1 MASYG
6 RASYPE
12 TKTAETLLFRSHRFE
27 ALQEY
32 AHCSA
37 ASIIQL
43 ACVVALKAYAS
54 VESINFLGEDQKWL
68 LWNTPLSP
76 KSRIFELLCK
86 PKVASADSVT
96 ISKANLTEYALIV
109 SSFRDGCPLNMAQEA
124 LPSLHAVKA
133 VHPQTVMAFTAG
145 QDPLSHSLLVR
156 CEYSETTHSDW
167 RARKILSTFRNALE
181 SIIAQPNANL
191 CDLDLLDE
199 GDHHQYDVWNQLDS
213 DHEKVSVQ
221 DMIESH
227 VHGSPLNIAVDAW
240 DGTLSYAELDEKSSN
255 IANELV
261 RRGVRAESKVALLFE
276 KSVWNIVATLAVL
289 KTGGAFVPLDPFQP
303 DGRISNLLDK
313 IQPKTVLSSKT
324 YTERLRALSRNILC
338 VEEQST
344 QQLFGLA
351 TASFPSPRPW
361 DLAYIMFTSGSTGEP
376 KGVMVDNAACSSS
389 IAAHGRATGFNR
401 QTRVIQYARHT
412 FDASIAEILTTLSFG
427 GCIVIPSEDER
438 LNDITSVMQ
447 LKRVN
452 WAFFTPSVIRLLE
465 PSELPGL
472 TTLLLGG
479 EAVGQDN
486 IEKWGRGRNLINAFG
501 PTENTVFSTMHLVR
515 SNGNP
520 GVIGRG
526 VGTFC
531 WIVVP
536 DDPTRLSPLGAVGEL
551 VLEGPQLARGYL
563 NFEEGEGPNN
573 AFVRD
578 PPWLAKHNRRGRLY
592 RTGDLCRFDQN
603 GVIHFEGRK
612 DTQLKISGQ
621 RLEASEVE
629 YHLRSAFKTQ
639 SVVVDVVTR
648 PTYGSKKNAKV
659 LVAFICQQGNAE
671 SDSVDG
677 RCVMPR
683 QIPALRKMIPKVEA
697 MISSVLPSWMCPSL
711 YIPLFSLPLTAN
723 GKVDLKRLRREV
735 DDLRPEQFYGFSE
748 LGLEDETEEAANE
761 NTELQNVM
769 RGLWAGVLGISEGML
784 SASSNFLRLGGDS
797 MAVISLVSAARK
809 SGLALEFAQV
819 FKNPT
824 LGDLCQL
831 PLLQSKKSMI
841 TTRPM
846 ELLDGESV
854 ALTEIA
860 EECSIIIEDIE
871 DAFPCTPLQEGLMAM
886 SSTTANSFLVQYVLQ
901 IGADV
906 DVASLKNAWNLVS
919 KAHGI
924 LRTRLVD
931 TSTSGIQQVVVH
943 EALRWNESSN
953 LDEYLDFDLK
963 KASTF
968 GVPLNRFGIIYDTNG
983 LASSMVWTV
992 HHAIVDGHSVGL
1004 TLRAVRDAFRNSFE
1018 ATKASFSSF
1027 IKYSQTSASEL
1038 STQYWKSVFEGGEY
1052 EQFPRKPPCFFS
1064 ANANPEKAF
1073 VRLNMALPTSG
1084 LDVTATTI
1092 LRAAWALV
1100 ISRFSGSSNAVFGVT
1115 SSGRNASFD
1124 GIETVM
1130 GPVIAT
1136 VPLRVKCD
1144 RSRTVIDFLTGLQTA
1159 TIDMIPFEQMGIQ
1172 NISRIDANC
1181 KAACE
1186 FQSMMIIQP
1195 EVDMAMDGAPF
1206 TAFERPQDLDKF
1218 NSHAVMVECSL
1229 QETSVHVNFNY
1240 DTEYLDHS
1248 QASRLVDYFDTAL
1261 GFLVASQTTRLETF
1275 FAQPSAE
1282 DIKQMQAWNQK
1293 PPYIT
1298 EACVHQLFATQ
1309 AQIQPSAQAIFSWD
1323 GHLSFLELDK
1333 KASQLARVLVDLGVG
1348 PESKVVY
1355 CFEKSLYTVVSM
1367 LAILKAGGAMVPLDP
1382 VYPLERKSFI
1392 VQNVA
1397 AKVVVVSSSQADS
1410 FSGSDTPVVI
1420 VNRALFEN
1428 MDKLHVQAFSSAEV
1442 QPHHAATV
1450 LFTSGST
1457 GLPKGVVQEHR
1468 TLCSAANAQSAGMQM
1483 FKGSRILQ
1491 FSAHVFD
1498 VSVIEIVNALVL
1510 GACICI
1516 PSDEDRLNNLAG
1528 FVTESQADWAFFT
1541 PSFARTLDPGDLPS
1555 LKTVC
1560 MGGEAMTVDNIET
1573 WASRVQLI
1581 NAYGPC
1587 EGSVCTV
1594 TQMSNVEFPVGDSI
1608 GHGLNCH
1615 VWIVD
1620 PDTHE
1625 ILLPIGS
1632 IGEILIDGPSV
1643 ARGYLGD
1650 PEKTSKSFIA
1660 DPSWTSNFNFGE
1672 ESRRMYKTG
1681 DLGRFNSDG
1690 SVSYLGRK
1698 DTQIK
1703 LRGQRIELGEIEHRL
1718 IEILPAGSLVAVDV
1732 LSLSRSSS
1740 KHLVAFIQLGGL
1752 FDNFSER
1759 KNAVDDMTSQ
1769 LKTRLL
1775 SVLPI
1780 YMVPSHFQC
1789 LESLP
1794 FGTTGKLDRRRLKEY
1809 AANLDTLHG
1818 LGSAPNEGEFGDFE
1832 FGGSLL
1838 PDEDIALSISNKLA
1852 ELLSRNGPE
1861 RKQSLRGSNFIPFY
1875 AGMDSVQ
1882 VVSLSTFV
1890 RKTYGTS
1897 LPIKKY
1903 MNSTATIRDIA
1914 RWIAEDRQILKQDD
1928 GLELLDE
1935 IEKYDKSLPALR
1947 PLDTAWNENFSPK
1960 AVFLTGATG
1969 FLGNQLL
1976 CQLLERPGVSKVV
1989 TLVRGSTAAHAT
2001 ERLFSLARGS
2011 SWWREA
2017 YTCRIEVWHGDLSL
2031 PHLGLEDTQW
2041 SRLDGS
2047 GTEDDLIDA
2056 VVHNGA
2062 VVNWMADYHA
2072 LVPANTLSTVQLLTA
2087 VARACASRPVRFT
2100 YVSGG
2105 HLSTS
2110 PDNVNEVAEELKS
2123 YPAYSQT
2130 KFVSE
2135 ILVARF
2141 AQRLAQAGHGSLV
2154 SIVKPGLIM
2163 GSSSDGISNTDDFL
2177 WRVTASALD
2186 IGLRVDEDPGSW
2198 IAAAGVDL
2206 VAKIILDSCLLQPAG
2221 CGASVS
2227 KKILSGISLSD
2238 YWDIVAEETGRVTEP
2253 SDAKQWLGALQ
2264 CEVEGKGSGHRMWP
2278 VMHFVEDKGGILGQ
2292 PLGAMTAEDQAEH
2305 QAVVRKALRKS
2316 LQYLVAIGYMNISR
2330 TSSEDGDNASESGV
2344 VVPGSLVFSR
2354 TPTTP
2359 IWNQT
2364 TDPTRLGYGDHSEQ
2378 KLELPV
2384 TGAPRSPSPLCDSI
2398 RGR

>member
-1 MASYG
+1 M
-6 RASYPE
+6 
-12 TKTAETLLFRSHRFE
+12 
-27 ALQEY
+27 
-32 AHCSA
+32 
-37 ASIIQL
+37 
-43 ACVVALKAYAS
+43 
-54 VESINFLGEDQKWL
+54 
-68 LWNTPLSP
+68 
-76 KSRIFELLCK
+76 
-86 PKVASADSVT
+86 
-96 ISKANLTEYALIV
+96 
-109 SSFRDGCPLNMAQEA
+109 
-124 LPSLHAVKA
+124 
-133 VHPQTVMAFTAG
+133 
-145 QDPLSHSLLVR
+145 
-156 CEYSETTHSDW
+156 
-167 RARKILSTFRNALE
+167 
-181 SIIAQPNANL
+181 IA
-191 CDLDLLDE
+191 
-199 GDHHQYDVWNQLDS
+199 
-213 DHEKVSVQ
+213 
-221 DMIESH
+221 SH

-255 IANELV
+255 IANELI

-276 KSVWNIVATLAVL
+276 KSVWNIVATVAVL
-289 KTGGAFVPLDPFQP
+289 KAGGAFVPLDPFQP

-351 TASFPSPRPW
+351 TAPFPSPRPW

-389 IAAHGRATGFNR
+389 IAAHGKATGFNR

-447 LKRVN
+447 LKR
-452 WAFFTPSVIRLLE
+452 
-465 PSELPGL
+465 
-472 TTLLLGG
+472 
-479 EAVGQDN
+479 
-486 IEKWGRGRNLINAFG
+486 
-501 PTENTVFSTMHLVR
+501 
-515 SNGNP
+515 
-520 GVIGRG
+520 
-526 VGTFC
+526 
-531 WIVVP
+531 
-536 DDPTRLSPLGAVGEL
+536 
-551 VLEGPQLARGYL
+551 
-563 NFEEGEGPNN
+563 
-573 AFVRD
+573 
-578 PPWLAKHNRRGRLY
+578 
-592 RTGDLCRFDQN
+592 
-603 GVIHFEGRK
+603 
-612 DTQLKISGQ
+612 

-639 SVVVDVVTR
+639 SVAVDVVTR
-648 PTYGSKKNAKV
+648 PSYGSKKNAKV
-659 LVAFICQQGNAE
+659 LVAFICQRGNAG

-677 RCVMPR
+677 RCVMLR

-697 MISSVLPSWMCPSL
+697 MISSVLPSWMCASL
-711 YIPLFSLPLTAN
+711 YIPLFSLPLTTN

-735 DDLRPEQFYGFSE
+735 EDLHPEHFYGFSE
-748 LGLEDETEEAANE
+748 LGLENDTEEAANE

-769 RGLWAGVLGISEGML
+769 RGLWAGVLGISEGKL

-819 FKNPT
+819 FKNPI

-854 ALTEIA
+854 ALAEIA

-901 IGADV
+901 LGEDV

-919 KAHGI
+919 KAYGI

-983 LASSMVWTV
+983 IASSMVWTV
-992 HHAIVDGHSVGL
+992 HHAIVDGHS
-1004 TLRAVRDAFRNSFE
+1004 
-1018 ATKASFSSF
+1018 
-1027 IKYSQTSASEL
+1027 
-1038 STQYWKSVFEGGEY
+1038 
-1052 EQFPRKPPCFFS
+1052 
-1064 ANANPEKAF
+1064 
-1073 VRLNMALPTSG
+1073 
-1084 LDVTATTI
+1084 
-1092 LRAAWALV
+1092 
-1100 ISRFSGSSNAVFGVT
+1100 
-1115 SSGRNASFD
+1115 
-1124 GIETVM
+1124 
-1130 GPVIAT
+1130 
-1136 VPLRVKCD
+1136 
-1144 RSRTVIDFLTGLQTA
+1144 TA

-1172 NISRIDANC
+1172 NISRIDTNC

-1186 FQSMMIIQP
+1186 FQSIMIIQP

-1218 NSHAVMVECSL
+1218 NSHAIMVECSL

-1240 DTEYLDHS
+1240 DTDYLDHS

-1275 FAQPSAE
+1275 FAQPSTE
-1282 DIKQMQAWNQK
+1282 DIKQIQAWNQNR
-1293 PPYIT
+1293 PYTT
-1298 EACVHQLFATQ
+1298 EACVHQLFETQ
-1309 AQIQPSAQAIFSWD
+1309 AQIQPNVQAIFSWD
-1323 GHLSFLELDK
+1323 GHLSFSELDK

-1382 VYPLERKSFI
+1382 AYPLERKSFI

-1397 AKVVVVSSSQADS
+1397 AKVIVVSSSQADS
-1410 FSGSDTPVVI
+1410 FSGSDTPVVT

-1428 MDKLHVQAFSSAEV
+1428 MDKLHVRAFSSAEV
-1442 QPHHAATV
+1442 EPHHAATV
-1450 LFTSGST
+1450 LFTSGT
-1457 GLPKGVVQEHR
+1457 
-1468 TLCSAANAQSAGMQM
+1468 NAQSAGMQM

-1491 FSAHVFD
+1491 FSAYVFD

-1516 PSDEDRLNNLAG
+1516 PSDEDRLNNLAV

-1581 NAYGPC
+1581 NSYGPC
-1587 EGSVCTV
+1587 EGS
-1594 TQMSNVEFPVGDSI
+1594 
-1608 GHGLNCH
+1608 
-1615 VWIVD
+1615 
-1620 PDTHE
+1620 
-1625 ILLPIGS
+1625 
-1632 IGEILIDGPSV
+1632 
-1643 ARGYLGD
+1643 
-1650 PEKTSKSFIA
+1650 
-1660 DPSWTSNFNFGE
+1660 
-1672 ESRRMYKTG
+1672 
-1681 DLGRFNSDG
+1681 
-1690 SVSYLGRK
+1690 
-1698 DTQIK
+1698 IK

-1718 IEILPAGSLVAVDV
+1718 IDILPAGSLVAVDV
-1732 LSLSRSSS
+1732 LSLSRSFS

-1759 KNAVDDMTSQ
+1759 KNAVDDIASQ
-1769 LKTRLL
+1769 LRTQLL
-1775 SVLPI
+1775 SVLPN
-1780 YMVPSHFQC
+1780 YMVPAHFQC

-1818 LGSAPNEGEFGDFE
+1818 LGTAPNEGEFRDFE

-1852 ELLSRNGPE
+1852 ELSSRNDPE
-1861 RKQSLRGSNFIPFY
+1861 RTQSLRGSNFNPFY

-1882 VVSLSTFV
+1882 VVSLSAFV

-1903 MNSTATIRDIA
+1903 MNSAATIRDIA
-1914 RWIAEDRQILKQDD
+1914 RWIAEDRQVPKQDD

-1935 IEKYDKSLPALR
+1935 IEKYDNSLPALR
-1947 PLDTAWNENFSPK
+1947 PQDTAWNEKFSPK

-1989 TLVRGSTAAHAT
+1989 TLVRGSKAAHAT

-2011 SWWREA
+2011 SWWREV

-2047 GTEDDLIDA
+2047 DTEDDLIDA

-2062 VVNWMADYHA
+2062 VVNWMAGYHA
-2072 LVPANTLSTVQLLTA
+2072 LIPANTISTVQLLTA

-2141 AQRLAQAGHGSLV
+2141 AQRLAQAGHRALI
-2154 SIVKPGLIM
+2154 SIVKPGLIV

-2198 IAAAGVDL
+2198 MAAAGVDL
-2206 VAKIILDSCLLQPAG
+2206 VAKIIMDSCLLQSAD

-2227 KKILSGISLSD
+2227 KKILSGVRLGG

-2253 SDAKQWLGALQ
+2253 SDAKNWLGALQ
-2264 CEVEGKGSGHRMWP
+2264 FEVEGKGSSHRMWP
-2278 VMHFVEDKGGILGQ
+2278 VIHFVEDKGGILGQ
-2292 PLGAMTAEDQAEH
+2292 PLGAMTAEDQDEH
-2305 QAVVRKALRKS
+2305 QAVVRRALRKS
-2316 LQYLVAIGYMNISR
+2316 LQYLVAIGYMNTSR
-2330 TSSEDGDNASESGV
+2330 TSSEDGDNASEPGL
-2344 VVPGSLVFSR
+2344 VVPGPLVFSR

-2364 TDPTRLGYGDHSEQ
+2364 TDPKRLGCAAVSESLVQ
-2378 KLELPV
+2378 Q
-2384 TGAPRSPSPLCDSI
+2384 R
-2398 RGR
+2398 

>member
-1 MASYG
+1 MMAIYG
-6 RASYPE
+6 RPE
-12 TKTAETLLFRSHRFE
+12 TKTAETLLFRSHRLK

-43 ACVVALKAYAS
+43 ACVVVLKTYAS
-54 VESINFLGEDQKWL
+54 VESINFLGEDREWS
-68 LWNTPLSP
+68 LWNTTLSP

-86 PKVASADSVT
+86 PKVAGADSAT
-96 ISKANLTEYALIV
+96 ISKTNPTEYALIV
-109 SSFRDGCPLNMAQEA
+109 SSFVDGCPMNMVQEA

-133 VHPQTVMAFTAG
+133 VHPQTVMAFTAS
-145 QDPLSHSLLVR
+145 QDPISHGLLLR
-156 CEYSETTHSDW
+156 CEYSEKTHSDW
-167 RARKILSTFRNALE
+167 QARKILSTFRNALE
-181 SIIAQPNANL
+181 GIVAQPNANL

-199 GDHHQYDVWNQLDS
+199 GDHHQYDVWNQFDS
-213 DHEKVSVQ
+213 DHENVSVQ
-221 DMIESH
+221 DMVASH
-227 VHGSPLNIAVDAW
+227 VHGSPLDIAVDGW
-240 DGTLSYAELDEKSSN
+240 DGTLSYAELDEKSSK
-255 IANELV
+255 IANDLV
-261 RRGVRAESKVALLFE
+261 MRGVRAESKVALLFE
-276 KSVWNIVATLAVL
+276 KSVWNIVATVAVL
-289 KTGGAFVPLDPFQP
+289 KAGGAFVPLDPFQP
-303 DGRISNLLDK
+303 DGRISHILNK

-324 YTERLRALSRNILC
+324 YTKRLRALSGNILC
-338 VEEQST
+338 VEELAT
-344 QQLFGLA
+344 QQLSGLA
-351 TASFPSPRPW
+351 TTTFPSPRPW

-376 KGVMVDNAACSSS
+376 KGVMVDNAACAAS
-389 IAAHGRATGFNR
+389 IAAHGKATGFNK
-401 QTRVIQYARHT
+401 QTRAIQYARHT

-427 GCIVIPSEDER
+427 GCVVIPSEDER

-486 IEKWGRGRNLINAFG
+486 IEKWERGRNLINAFG
-501 PTENTVFSTMHLVR
+501 PTENTVFSTMHIVR
-515 SNGNP
+515 SDGNP
-520 GVIGRG
+520 GIIGRG
-526 VGTFC
+526 VGTLC
-531 WIVVP
+531 WIVEP
-536 DDPTRLSPLGAVGEL
+536 DDPARLSPLGAVGEL
-551 VLEGPQLARGYL
+551 LLEGPQLARGYM
-563 NFEEGEGPNN
+563 NFEEDEGPNK

-578 PPWLAKHNRRGRLY
+578 PPWLTKHDRRGRLY

-629 YHLRSAFKTQ
+629 YHLRSAFETQ
-639 SVVVDVVTR
+639 NVVVDVVTR
-648 PTYGSKKNAKV
+648 PSYGSKKNATV
-659 LVAFICQQGNAE
+659 LVAFICQRGNAGG
-671 SDSVDG
+671 DSVDG
-677 RCVMPR
+677 RCIMPR
-683 QIPALRKMIPKVEA
+683 QLPGLRKIIPKVEA
-697 MISSVLPSWMCPSL
+697 RISIFLPSWMCPSL
-711 YIPLFSLPLTAN
+711 YIPLFSLPLTTN

-735 DDLRPEQFYGFSE
+735 ADLRPEQFYSFSE
-748 LGLEDETEEAANE
+748 QSLEEEDSEEAANE
-761 NTELQNVM
+761 NTELQNLM
-769 RGLWAGVLGISEGML
+769 RGLWAGVLGISEGIL
-784 SASSNFLRLGGDS
+784 SANSNFLRLGGDS
-797 MAVISLVSAARK
+797 LAVISLVSAARK
-809 SGLALEFAQV
+809 SGLQLEFAQV
-819 FKNPT
+819 FKNPL

-841 TTRPM
+841 TTQPM
-846 ELLDGESV
+846 ELLYGASV
-854 ALTEIA
+854 ALEEIA
-860 EECSIIIEDIE
+860 EECFISTEDIE

-886 SSTTANSFLVQYVLQ
+886 SSTTANTFLVQYVLNL
-901 IGADV
+901 GADV
-906 DVASLKNAWNLVS
+906 DFASLQNAWNEVAKS
-919 KAHGI
+919 HGI

-931 TSTSGIQQVVVH
+931 TSKAGIQQVVIR

-953 LDEYLDFDLK
+953 LDEYLELDLK

-968 GVPLNRFGIIYDTNG
+968 GVPLNRYGIIYDTNG
-983 LASSMVWTV
+983 LASRMVWTV

-1004 TLRAVRDAFRNSFE
+1004 TLRA
-1018 ATKASFSSF
+1018 
-1027 IKYSQTSASEL
+1027 TSASDL
-1038 STQYWKSVFEGGEY
+1038 SSQYWKSVFEGGEY
-1052 EQFPRKPPCFFS
+1052 EQFPSKPPRIVS
-1064 ANANPEKAF
+1064 SNENPEKAF
-1073 VRLNMALPTSG
+1073 VRRSISLPTSG
-1084 LDVTATTI
+1084 LGVTATTI

-1100 ISRFSGSSNAVFGVT
+1100 ISRFNGFSDAVFGVT

-1136 VPLRVKCD
+1136 VPLRINCD
-1144 RSRTVIDFLTGLQTA
+1144 RSRTVIDFLTGLQTT

-1181 KAACE
+1181 KSACD
-1186 FQSMMIIQP
+1186 FQSMMIVQP

-1206 TAFERPQDLDKF
+1206 SAFERPQDLDKF
-1218 NSHAVMVECSL
+1218 NSHAVMIECSL
-1229 QETSVHVNFNY
+1229 QKNSVHVNFNY

-1261 GFLVASQTTRLETF
+1261 RFLVGSQTKRLETF
-1275 FAQPSAE
+1275 FAQSTAE
-1282 DIKQMQAWNQK
+1282 DINQMQAWNQH
-1293 PPYIT
+1293 PPCIT
-1298 EACVHQLFATQ
+1298 EACVHQLFE
-1309 AQIQPSAQAIFSWD
+1309 AQVQVQPNAQAIFSWD
-1323 GHLSFLELDK
+1323 GHLSFSELDR

-1382 VYPLERKSFI
+1382 AYPLERKSFI
-1392 VQNVA
+1392 IQSVA
-1397 AKVVVVSSSQADS
+1397 TEVVVASSSQADS
-1410 FSGSDTPVVI
+1410 FSGLNTRVVT
-1420 VNRALFEN
+1420 VNLALFEN
-1428 MDKLHVQAFSSAEV
+1428 MDKIHVQPFSSAEV
-1442 QPHHAATV
+1442 QPYHAATV

-1468 TLCSAANAQSAGMQM
+1468 TLCSAANAQSEGMQM

-1510 GACICI
+1510 GACLCI

-1528 FVTESQADWAFFT
+1528 FVAESRADWAFFT
-1541 PSFARTLDPGDLPS
+1541 PSFARTLDPNDLPS

-1560 MGGEAMTVDNIET
+1560 MGGEAMAIDNIET

-1594 TQMSNVEFPVGDSI
+1594 ARMSNVEFLVGDSI
-1608 GHGLNCH
+1608 GHGLNSH
-1615 VWIVD
+1615 IWIVD
-1620 PDTHE
+1620 PDDHE
-1625 ILLPIGS
+1625 RLLPIGS
-1632 IGEILIDGPSV
+1632 IGEILIAGPSV

-1650 PEKTSKSFIA
+1650 PEKTSKSFITN
-1660 DPSWTSNFNFGE
+1660 PSWTSNFSLGE

-1698 DTQIK
+1698 DTQVK
-1703 LRGQRIELGEIEHRL
+1703 LRGQRVELGEIEHRL
-1718 IEILPAGSLVAVDV
+1718 IDILPAGSLVAVDV
-1732 LSLSRSSS
+1732 VSLSRSFS
-1740 KHLVAFIQLGGL
+1740 KHLVAFVQLGGR

-1759 KNAVDDMTSQ
+1759 KNAVDDMASQ
-1769 LKTRLL
+1769 LKTQLL
-1775 SVLPI
+1775 SVLPT
-1780 YMVPSHFQC
+1780 YMVPAHFQC

-1809 AANLDTLHG
+1809 AANLDALHG
-1818 LGSAPNEGEFGDFE
+1818 LGTAPNEGEFRDFE
-1832 FGGSLL
+1832 FGGRLL
-1838 PDEDIALSISNKLA
+1838 PNEDIALSISNKLA
-1852 ELLSRNGPE
+1852 ELLSRNDPE
-1861 RKQSLRGSNFIPFY
+1861 RKQSLRGNNFNPFY
-1875 AGMDSVQ
+1875 AGMDSIQ

-1890 RKTYGTS
+1890 RKTYGAS

-1903 MNSTATIRDIA
+1903 MNSAATIRDIA
-1914 RWIAEDRQILKQDD
+1914 QWIAEDRQVPKQDD
-1928 GLELLDE
+1928 GLELLEE
-1935 IEKYDKSLPALR
+1935 ISKYDKSLPALQ
-1947 PLDTAWNENFSPK
+1947 LKDTAWNEKFSPEV
-1960 AVFLTGATG
+1960 VFLTRATG

-2011 SWWREA
+2011 SWWHEV
-2017 YTCRIEVWHGDLSL
+2017 YTRRIEVWHGDLSL
-2031 PHLGLEDTQW
+2031 PRLGLEDMQW

-2047 GTEDDLIDA
+2047 GADDDLISA

-2062 VVNWMADYHA
+2062 VVNWLADYQA
-2072 LVPANTLSTVQLLTA
+2072 LTPANTLSTIQLLTA
-2087 VARACASRPVRFT
+2087 VARACACRPVRFT

-2110 PDNVNEVAEELKS
+2110 PDKVKEIAKELES

-2141 AQRLAQAGHGSLV
+2141 AQRLAQAGYGSLI

-2186 IGLRVDEDPGSW
+2186 IGLRVDEDRNSW

-2206 VAKIILDSCLLQPAG
+2206 VAKIILDSCLLQAADRS
-2221 CGASVS
+2221 ASVS
-2227 KKILSGISLSD
+2227 KKILSGVSLGD
-2238 YWDIVAEETGRVTEP
+2238 YWDIVAEETGCVTEP
-2253 SDAKQWLGALQ
+2253 SDAKKWLGALQ

-2278 VMHFVEDKGGILGQ
+2278 VMHFVEDKGGSLGQ
-2292 PLGAMTAEDQAEH
+2292 PLGEMTAGDQDEH
-2305 QAVVRKALRKS
+2305 QAAVQKALRKS
-2316 LQYLVAIGYMNISR
+2316 LRYLVAIGYMNTSR
-2330 TSSEDGDNASESGV
+2330 TSSEDGDNASEPGL

-2364 TDPTRLGYGDHSEQ
+2364 TDPKLLGYGDNSER
-2378 KLELPV
+2378 KSELSM
-2384 TGAPRSPSPLCDSI
+2384 TGAPRCPSPLCDSI
-2398 RGR
+2398 MGR

>member
-1 MASYG
+1 M
-6 RASYPE
+6 
-12 TKTAETLLFRSHRFE
+12 
-27 ALQEY
+27 
-32 AHCSA
+32 
-37 ASIIQL
+37 
-43 ACVVALKAYAS
+43 
-54 VESINFLGEDQKWL
+54 
-68 LWNTPLSP
+68 
-76 KSRIFELLCK
+76 
-86 PKVASADSVT
+86 
-96 ISKANLTEYALIV
+96 
-109 SSFRDGCPLNMAQEA
+109 
-124 LPSLHAVKA
+124 
-133 VHPQTVMAFTAG
+133 
-145 QDPLSHSLLVR
+145 
-156 CEYSETTHSDW
+156 
-167 RARKILSTFRNALE
+167 
-181 SIIAQPNANL
+181 IA
-191 CDLDLLDE
+191 
-199 GDHHQYDVWNQLDS
+199 
-213 DHEKVSVQ
+213 
-221 DMIESH
+221 SH

-289 KTGGAFVPLDPFQP
+289 KAGGAFVPLDPFQP

-351 TASFPSPRPW
+351 TASFPSTRPW

-389 IAAHGRATGFNR
+389 ITAHGKATGFNR

-447 LKRVN
+447 LKR
-452 WAFFTPSVIRLLE
+452 
-465 PSELPGL
+465 
-472 TTLLLGG
+472 
-479 EAVGQDN
+479 
-486 IEKWGRGRNLINAFG
+486 
-501 PTENTVFSTMHLVR
+501 
-515 SNGNP
+515 
-520 GVIGRG
+520 
-526 VGTFC
+526 
-531 WIVVP
+531 
-536 DDPTRLSPLGAVGEL
+536 
-551 VLEGPQLARGYL
+551 
-563 NFEEGEGPNN
+563 
-573 AFVRD
+573 
-578 PPWLAKHNRRGRLY
+578 
-592 RTGDLCRFDQN
+592 N

-659 LVAFICQQGNAE
+659 LVAFICQQGNAG

-683 QIPALRKMIPKVEA
+683 QIPALQKMIPKVEA

-711 YIPLFSLPLTAN
+711 YIPLFSLPLTTN

-748 LGLEDETEEAANE
+748 LGLEDDTEEAANE

-819 FKNPT
+819 FKNPI

-901 IGADV
+901 LGADV

-983 LASSMVWTV
+983 RASSMVWTV
-992 HHAIVDGHSVGL
+992 HHAVVDGHS
-1004 TLRAVRDAFRNSFE
+1004 
-1018 ATKASFSSF
+1018 
-1027 IKYSQTSASEL
+1027 
-1038 STQYWKSVFEGGEY
+1038 
-1052 EQFPRKPPCFFS
+1052 
-1064 ANANPEKAF
+1064 
-1073 VRLNMALPTSG
+1073 
-1084 LDVTATTI
+1084 
-1092 LRAAWALV
+1092 
-1100 ISRFSGSSNAVFGVT
+1100 
-1115 SSGRNASFD
+1115 
-1124 GIETVM
+1124 
-1130 GPVIAT
+1130 
-1136 VPLRVKCD
+1136 
-1144 RSRTVIDFLTGLQTA
+1144 TA

-1282 DIKQMQAWNQK
+1282 DIKQIQAWNQK
-1293 PPYIT
+1293 RPCAT
-1298 EACVHQLFATQ
+1298 EACVHQLFETQ
-1309 AQIQPSAQAIFSWD
+1309 AQIQPNAQAIFSWD
-1323 GHLSFLELDK
+1323 GHLSFSELDK

-1382 VYPLERKSFI
+1382 AYPLERKSFI

-1410 FSGSDTPVVI
+1410 FSGLDTPVVT

-1450 LFTSGST
+1450 LFTSGT
-1457 GLPKGVVQEHR
+1457 
-1468 TLCSAANAQSAGMQM
+1468 NAQSAGMQM

-1594 TQMSNVEFPVGDSI
+1594 TQMSNVEFLVGDSI

-1625 ILLPIGS
+1625 RLLPIGS

-1718 IEILPAGSLVAVDV
+1718 IDILPAGSLVAVDV

-1769 LKTRLL
+1769 LKTQLL

-1818 LGSAPNEGEFGDFE
+1818 LGSAPNEGGFGDFE

-1838 PDEDIALSISNKLA
+1838 PDEDIAFSISNKLA
-1852 ELLSRNGPE
+1852 ELLSRNDPE
-1861 RKQSLRGSNFIPFY
+1861 RKQSLRGSNFNPFY

-2135 ILVARF
+2135 ILVTRF
-2141 AQRLAQAGHGSLV
+2141 SQRLAQAGHGSLV
-2154 SIVKPGLIM
+2154 FIVKPGLIM

-2177 WRVTASALD
+2177 WRVTASVLD

-2206 VAKIILDSCLLQPAG
+2206 VAKIILDSCLLQPAD

-2227 KKILSGISLSD
+2227 KKILSGVSLGD
-2238 YWDIVAEETGRVTEP
+2238 YWDIVTEETGRVTEP
-2253 SDAKQWLGALQ
+2253 SDARNWLGALQ

-2305 QAVVRKALRKS
+2305 QTVVRKALRKS

-2330 TSSEDGDNASESGV
+2330 PSSEDGDNA
-2344 VVPGSLVFSR
+2344 
-2354 TPTTP
+2354 
-2359 IWNQT
+2359 N
-2364 TDPTRLGYGDHSEQ
+2364 D
-2378 KLELPV
+2378 
-2384 TGAPRSPSPLCDSI
+2384 
-2398 RGR
+2398 

>member
-1 MASYG
+1 MIASHG
-6 RASYPE
+6 
-12 TKTAETLLFRSHRFE
+12 
-27 ALQEY
+27 
-32 AHCSA
+32 
-37 ASIIQL
+37 
-43 ACVVALKAYAS
+43 
-54 VESINFLGEDQKWL
+54 
-68 LWNTPLSP
+68 
-76 KSRIFELLCK
+76 
-86 PKVASADSVT
+86 
-96 ISKANLTEYALIV
+96 
-109 SSFRDGCPLNMAQEA
+109 
-124 LPSLHAVKA
+124 
-133 VHPQTVMAFTAG
+133 
-145 QDPLSHSLLVR
+145 
-156 CEYSETTHSDW
+156 
-167 RARKILSTFRNALE
+167 
-181 SIIAQPNANL
+181 
-191 CDLDLLDE
+191 
-199 GDHHQYDVWNQLDS
+199 
-213 DHEKVSVQ
+213 
-221 DMIESH
+221 
-227 VHGSPLNIAVDAW
+227 HGSPLNIAVDAW

-276 KSVWNIVATLAVL
+276 KSVWNIVATVAVL
-289 KTGGAFVPLDPFQP
+289 KAGGAFVPLDPFQP

-351 TASFPSPRPW
+351 TAPFPSPRPW

-389 IAAHGRATGFNR
+389 IAAHGKATGFNR

-447 LKRVN
+447 LKR
-452 WAFFTPSVIRLLE
+452 
-465 PSELPGL
+465 
-472 TTLLLGG
+472 
-479 EAVGQDN
+479 
-486 IEKWGRGRNLINAFG
+486 
-501 PTENTVFSTMHLVR
+501 
-515 SNGNP
+515 
-520 GVIGRG
+520 
-526 VGTFC
+526 
-531 WIVVP
+531 
-536 DDPTRLSPLGAVGEL
+536 
-551 VLEGPQLARGYL
+551 
-563 NFEEGEGPNN
+563 
-573 AFVRD
+573 
-578 PPWLAKHNRRGRLY
+578 
-592 RTGDLCRFDQN
+592 N

-735 DDLRPEQFYGFSE
+735 DDLRPKQFYGFSE
-748 LGLEDETEEAANE
+748 LGREDEAEEAANE

-819 FKNPT
+819 FKNPI

-831 PLLQSKKSMI
+831 PLLQSKKTMI
-841 TTRPM
+841 TARPM

-886 SSTTANSFLVQYVLQ
+886 SSTTANSFLVQYLLQ
-901 IGADV
+901 LGADV

-931 TSTSGIQQVVVH
+931 TSTFGIQQVVVH

-953 LDEYLDFDLK
+953 LDEYLNFDLK

-983 LASSMVWTV
+983 LASSMVWT
-992 HHAIVDGHSVGL
+992 
-1004 TLRAVRDAFRNSFE
+1004 
-1018 ATKASFSSF
+1018 
-1027 IKYSQTSASEL
+1027 
-1038 STQYWKSVFEGGEY
+1038 
-1052 EQFPRKPPCFFS
+1052 
-1064 ANANPEKAF
+1064 
-1073 VRLNMALPTSG
+1073 
-1084 LDVTATTI
+1084 
-1092 LRAAWALV
+1092 
-1100 ISRFSGSSNAVFGVT
+1100 
-1115 SSGRNASFD
+1115 
-1124 GIETVM
+1124 
-1130 GPVIAT
+1130 
-1136 VPLRVKCD
+1136 
-1144 RSRTVIDFLTGLQTA
+1144 TA

-1282 DIKQMQAWNQK
+1282 DIKQIQAWNQK
-1293 PPYIT
+1293 RPCTT
-1298 EACVHQLFATQ
+1298 EACIHQLFETQ
-1309 AQIQPSAQAIFSWD
+1309 AQIQPNAQAIFSWD
-1323 GHLSFLELDK
+1323 GHLSFSELDK

-1382 VYPLERKSFI
+1382 AYPLERKSFI

-1410 FSGSDTPVVI
+1410 FSGLDTPVVT
-1420 VNRALFEN
+1420 VNQALFEN

-1450 LFTSGST
+1450 LFTSGT
-1457 GLPKGVVQEHR
+1457 
-1468 TLCSAANAQSAGMQM
+1468 NAQSAGMQM

-1594 TQMSNVEFPVGDSI
+1594 TRMSNMKFLVGDSI

-1625 ILLPIGS
+1625 RLLPIGS

-1681 DLGRFNSDG
+1681 DLGGFNSDG

-1718 IEILPAGSLVAVDV
+1718 IDILPAGSLVAVDV

-1759 KNAVDDMTSQ
+1759 KNAVDDMASQ
-1769 LKTRLL
+1769 LKTQLL

-1780 YMVPSHFQC
+1780 YMVPAHFQC

-1818 LGSAPNEGEFGDFE
+1818 LGTAPNEGDFRDFE

-1852 ELLSRNGPE
+1852 ELLSRNDPE
-1861 RKQSLRGSNFIPFY
+1861 RKQFLRGSNFNPFY

-1903 MNSTATIRDIA
+1903 MNSAATIRDLA
-1914 RWIAEDRQILKQDD
+1914 RWIAEDRQVTKQDD

-1947 PLDTAWNENFSPK
+1947 PQDTAWNEKFSPK

-1989 TLVRGSTAAHAT
+1989 TLVR
-2001 ERLFSLARGS
+2001 
-2011 SWWREA
+2011 
-2017 YTCRIEVWHGDLSL
+2017 
-2031 PHLGLEDTQW
+2031 
-2041 SRLDGS
+2041 
-2047 GTEDDLIDA
+2047 
-2056 VVHNGA
+2056 
-2062 VVNWMADYHA
+2062 
-2072 LVPANTLSTVQLLTA
+2072 
-2087 VARACASRPVRFT
+2087 
-2100 YVSGG
+2100 
-2105 HLSTS
+2105 
-2110 PDNVNEVAEELKS
+2110 EELKS

-2141 AQRLAQAGHGSLV
+2141 AQRLARAGHGSLV

-2186 IGLRVDEDPGSW
+2186 IGLRVDEEPGSW

-2206 VAKIILDSCLLQPAG
+2206 VAKIILDSCLLQPAD

-2227 KKILSGISLSD
+2227 KKILSGVSLGD
-2238 YWDIVAEETGRVTEP
+2238 YWKIVTEETGRVTEP
-2253 SDAKQWLGALQ
+2253 SDAKNWLGALQ
-2264 CEVEGKGSGHRMWP
+2264 CEVEGKGPGHRMWP

-2316 LQYLVAIGYMNISR
+2316 LQYLVAIGYMSISR
-2330 TSSEDGDNASESGV
+2330 TSSENGDNA
-2344 VVPGSLVFSR
+2344 
-2354 TPTTP
+2354 
-2359 IWNQT
+2359 N
-2364 TDPTRLGYGDHSEQ
+2364 D
-2378 KLELPV
+2378 
-2384 TGAPRSPSPLCDSI
+2384 
-2398 RGR
+2398 

>member
-1 MASYG
+1 M
-6 RASYPE
+6 
-12 TKTAETLLFRSHRFE
+12 
-27 ALQEY
+27 
-32 AHCSA
+32 
-37 ASIIQL
+37 
-43 ACVVALKAYAS
+43 
-54 VESINFLGEDQKWL
+54 
-68 LWNTPLSP
+68 
-76 KSRIFELLCK
+76 
-86 PKVASADSVT
+86 
-96 ISKANLTEYALIV
+96 
-109 SSFRDGCPLNMAQEA
+109 
-124 LPSLHAVKA
+124 
-133 VHPQTVMAFTAG
+133 
-145 QDPLSHSLLVR
+145 
-156 CEYSETTHSDW
+156 
-167 RARKILSTFRNALE
+167 
-181 SIIAQPNANL
+181 IA
-191 CDLDLLDE
+191 
-199 GDHHQYDVWNQLDS
+199 
-213 DHEKVSVQ
+213 
-221 DMIESH
+221 SH

-276 KSVWNIVATLAVL
+276 KSVWNIVATVAVL
-289 KTGGAFVPLDPFQP
+289 KAGGAFVPLDPFQP

-351 TASFPSPRPW
+351 TAPFPSPRPW

-389 IAAHGRATGFNR
+389 IAAHGKATGFNR

-447 LKRVN
+447 LKR
-452 WAFFTPSVIRLLE
+452 
-465 PSELPGL
+465 
-472 TTLLLGG
+472 
-479 EAVGQDN
+479 
-486 IEKWGRGRNLINAFG
+486 
-501 PTENTVFSTMHLVR
+501 
-515 SNGNP
+515 
-520 GVIGRG
+520 
-526 VGTFC
+526 
-531 WIVVP
+531 
-536 DDPTRLSPLGAVGEL
+536 
-551 VLEGPQLARGYL
+551 
-563 NFEEGEGPNN
+563 
-573 AFVRD
+573 
-578 PPWLAKHNRRGRLY
+578 
-592 RTGDLCRFDQN
+592 N

-659 LVAFICQQGNAE
+659 LVAFICQQGNAG

-711 YIPLFSLPLTAN
+711 YIPLFSLPLTTN

-819 FKNPT
+819 FKNPI

-992 HHAIVDGHSVGL
+992 HHAIVDGHS
-1004 TLRAVRDAFRNSFE
+1004 
-1018 ATKASFSSF
+1018 
-1027 IKYSQTSASEL
+1027 
-1038 STQYWKSVFEGGEY
+1038 
-1052 EQFPRKPPCFFS
+1052 
-1064 ANANPEKAF
+1064 
-1073 VRLNMALPTSG
+1073 
-1084 LDVTATTI
+1084 
-1092 LRAAWALV
+1092 
-1100 ISRFSGSSNAVFGVT
+1100 
-1115 SSGRNASFD
+1115 
-1124 GIETVM
+1124 
-1130 GPVIAT
+1130 
-1136 VPLRVKCD
+1136 
-1144 RSRTVIDFLTGLQTA
+1144 TA

-1186 FQSMMIIQP
+1186 FQSMMVIQP

-1229 QETSVHVNFNY
+1229 RETSVHVNFNY

-1248 QASRLVDYFDTAL
+1248 QASRLVEYFDTAL

-1309 AQIQPSAQAIFSWD
+1309 AQIQPNAQAIFSWD

-1355 CFEKSLYTVVSM
+1355 CFEKSLYTVVSV
-1367 LAILKAGGAMVPLDP
+1367 LAILKAGCAMVPLDP
-1382 VYPLERKSFI
+1382 AYPLERKSFI

-1410 FSGSDTPVVI
+1410 FSGSDTPVVT

-1594 TQMSNVEFPVGDSI
+1594 TRMSNVEFVVGDSI

-1625 ILLPIGS
+1625 RLLPIGS

-1660 DPSWTSNFNFGE
+1660 GPSWTSNFNFGE

-1718 IEILPAGSLVAVDV
+1718 IDILPAGSLVAVDV

-1759 KNAVDDMTSQ
+1759 KNAVDDMASQ
-1769 LKTRLL
+1769 LKTQLL

-1780 YMVPSHFQC
+1780 YMVPAHFQC
-1789 LESLP
+1789 VESLP
-1794 FGTTGKLDRRRLKEY
+1794 FGTTRKLDRRKLKEY

-1818 LGSAPNEGEFGDFE
+1818 LRTAPNEGEFRDFD

-1852 ELLSRNGPE
+1852 ELLSRNDPE
-1861 RKQSLRGSNFIPFY
+1861 RKQSLRGSNFNPFY

-1903 MNSTATIRDIA
+1903 MNSAATIRDIA
-1914 RWIAEDRQILKQDD
+1914 RWIAEDRQVPKQDD

-1947 PLDTAWNENFSPK
+1947 PQDTAWNEKFSPK

-1976 CQLLERPGVSKVV
+1976 CQLLERPGVSKIV

-2141 AQRLAQAGHGSLV
+2141 SQRLAQAGHGSLV

-2186 IGLRVDEDPGSW
+2186 IGLRVNEDPGSW

-2206 VAKIILDSCLLQPAG
+2206 VAEIILNSCLLQPAD

-2227 KKILSGISLSD
+2227 KKILSGLSLGD
-2238 YWDIVAEETGRVTEP
+2238 YWDIVTEETRRVTEP
-2253 SDAKQWLGALQ
+2253 SDAKNWLGALQ

-2330 TSSEDGDNASESGV
+2330 TSSEDGDNASEPGL

-2364 TDPTRLGYGDHSEQ
+2364 TDPKRLGYGYHSEQ

-2384 TGAPRSPSPLCDSI
+2384 TARDLSGHVCQHPSHDFGEEILMNQV
-2398 RGR
+2398 

>member
-1 MASYG
+1 M
-6 RASYPE
+6 
-12 TKTAETLLFRSHRFE
+12 
-27 ALQEY
+27 
-32 AHCSA
+32 
-37 ASIIQL
+37 
-43 ACVVALKAYAS
+43 
-54 VESINFLGEDQKWL
+54 
-68 LWNTPLSP
+68 
-76 KSRIFELLCK
+76 
-86 PKVASADSVT
+86 
-96 ISKANLTEYALIV
+96 
-109 SSFRDGCPLNMAQEA
+109 
-124 LPSLHAVKA
+124 
-133 VHPQTVMAFTAG
+133 
-145 QDPLSHSLLVR
+145 
-156 CEYSETTHSDW
+156 
-167 RARKILSTFRNALE
+167 
-181 SIIAQPNANL
+181 IA
-191 CDLDLLDE
+191 
-199 GDHHQYDVWNQLDS
+199 
-213 DHEKVSVQ
+213 
-221 DMIESH
+221 SH

-255 IANELV
+255 IANELI

-276 KSVWNIVATLAVL
+276 KSVWNIVATVAVL
-289 KTGGAFVPLDPFQP
+289 KAGGAFVPLDPFQP

-351 TASFPSPRPW
+351 TAPFPSPRPW

-389 IAAHGRATGFNR
+389 IAAHGKATGFNR

-447 LKRVN
+447 LKR
-452 WAFFTPSVIRLLE
+452 
-465 PSELPGL
+465 
-472 TTLLLGG
+472 
-479 EAVGQDN
+479 
-486 IEKWGRGRNLINAFG
+486 
-501 PTENTVFSTMHLVR
+501 
-515 SNGNP
+515 
-520 GVIGRG
+520 
-526 VGTFC
+526 
-531 WIVVP
+531 
-536 DDPTRLSPLGAVGEL
+536 
-551 VLEGPQLARGYL
+551 
-563 NFEEGEGPNN
+563 
-573 AFVRD
+573 
-578 PPWLAKHNRRGRLY
+578 
-592 RTGDLCRFDQN
+592 N

-639 SVVVDVVTR
+639 SVAVDVVTR
-648 PTYGSKKNAKV
+648 PSYGSKKNAKV
-659 LVAFICQQGNAE
+659 LVAFICQRGNAG

-677 RCVMPR
+677 RCVMLR

-711 YIPLFSLPLTAN
+711 YIPLFSLPLTTN

-735 DDLRPEQFYGFSE
+735 EDLRPEQFYGFSE
-748 LGLEDETEEAANE
+748 LGLENDTEEAANE

-819 FKNPT
+819 FKNPI

-854 ALTEIA
+854 ALAEIA

-901 IGADV
+901 LGADV

-992 HHAIVDGHSVGL
+992 HHAIVDGHS
-1004 TLRAVRDAFRNSFE
+1004 
-1018 ATKASFSSF
+1018 
-1027 IKYSQTSASEL
+1027 
-1038 STQYWKSVFEGGEY
+1038 
-1052 EQFPRKPPCFFS
+1052 
-1064 ANANPEKAF
+1064 
-1073 VRLNMALPTSG
+1073 
-1084 LDVTATTI
+1084 
-1092 LRAAWALV
+1092 
-1100 ISRFSGSSNAVFGVT
+1100 
-1115 SSGRNASFD
+1115 
-1124 GIETVM
+1124 
-1130 GPVIAT
+1130 
-1136 VPLRVKCD
+1136 
-1144 RSRTVIDFLTGLQTA
+1144 TA

-1186 FQSMMIIQP
+1186 FQSIMIIQP

-1218 NSHAVMVECSL
+1218 NSHAIMVECSL

-1240 DTEYLDHS
+1240 DTDYLDHS

-1282 DIKQMQAWNQK
+1282 DIKQIQAWNQK
-1293 PPYIT
+1293 RPYTT
-1298 EACVHQLFATQ
+1298 EACVHQLFETQ
-1309 AQIQPSAQAIFSWD
+1309 AQIQPNVQAIFSWD
-1323 GHLSFLELDK
+1323 GHLSFSELDK

-1382 VYPLERKSFI
+1382 AYPLERKSFI

-1397 AKVVVVSSSQADS
+1397 AKVIVVSSSQADS
-1410 FSGSDTPVVI
+1410 FSGSDTPVVT

-1428 MDKLHVQAFSSAEV
+1428 MDKLHVRAFSSAEV

-1491 FSAHVFD
+1491 FSAYVFD

-1516 PSDEDRLNNLAG
+1516 PSDEDRLNNLAV

-1594 TQMSNVEFPVGDSI
+1594 TRMSNVEVLVGDSI

-1625 ILLPIGS
+1625 RLLPIGS

-1650 PEKTSKSFIA
+1650 PEKTSMSFIA

-1718 IEILPAGSLVAVDV
+1718 IDILPAGSLVAVDV
-1732 LSLSRSSS
+1732 LSLSRSFS

-1759 KNAVDDMTSQ
+1759 KNAVDDMVSQ
-1769 LKTRLL
+1769 LRTQLL

-1780 YMVPSHFQC
+1780 YMVPAHFQC

-1818 LGSAPNEGEFGDFE
+1818 LGTAPNEGEFRDFE

-1852 ELLSRNGPE
+1852 ELLSRNDPE
-1861 RKQSLRGSNFIPFY
+1861 RKQSLRGSNFNPFY

-1882 VVSLSTFV
+1882 VVSLSAFV

-1903 MNSTATIRDIA
+1903 MNSAATIRDIA
-1914 RWIAEDRQILKQDD
+1914 RWIAEDRQVPKQDD

-1935 IEKYDKSLPALR
+1935 IEKYDNSLPALR
-1947 PLDTAWNENFSPK
+1947 PQDTAWNEKFSPK

-2011 SWWREA
+2011 SWWREV

-2047 GTEDDLIDA
+2047 DTEDDLIDA

-2072 LVPANTLSTVQLLTA
+2072 LIPANTISTVQLLTA

-2110 PDNVNEVAEELKS
+2110 PDNVNEVAEELKW

-2141 AQRLAQAGHGSLV
+2141 AQRLAQAGHRALV
-2154 SIVKPGLIM
+2154 SIVKPGLIV

-2206 VAKIILDSCLLQPAG
+2206 VAKIILDSCLLQSAD

-2227 KKILSGISLSD
+2227 KKILSGVRLGD

-2253 SDAKQWLGALQ
+2253 SDAKNWLGALQ
-2264 CEVEGKGSGHRMWP
+2264 CEVEGKGSSHRMWP

-2292 PLGAMTAEDQAEH
+2292 PLGAMTAEDQDEH
-2305 QAVVRKALRKS
+2305 QAVVRRALRKS
-2316 LQYLVAIGYMNISR
+2316 LQYLVAIGYMNTSR
-2330 TSSEDGDNASESGV
+2330 TSSEDGDNASEPGL
-2344 VVPGSLVFSR
+2344 VVPGPLVFSR

-2364 TDPTRLGYGDHSEQ
+2364 TDPKRLGCAAVSESLVQ
-2378 KLELPV
+2378 Q
-2384 TGAPRSPSPLCDSI
+2384 R
-2398 RGR
+2398 

>member
-1 MASYG
+1 M
-6 RASYPE
+6 
-12 TKTAETLLFRSHRFE
+12 
-27 ALQEY
+27 
-32 AHCSA
+32 
-37 ASIIQL
+37 
-43 ACVVALKAYAS
+43 
-54 VESINFLGEDQKWL
+54 
-68 LWNTPLSP
+68 
-76 KSRIFELLCK
+76 
-86 PKVASADSVT
+86 
-96 ISKANLTEYALIV
+96 
-109 SSFRDGCPLNMAQEA
+109 
-124 LPSLHAVKA
+124 
-133 VHPQTVMAFTAG
+133 
-145 QDPLSHSLLVR
+145 
-156 CEYSETTHSDW
+156 
-167 RARKILSTFRNALE
+167 
-181 SIIAQPNANL
+181 IA
-191 CDLDLLDE
+191 
-199 GDHHQYDVWNQLDS
+199 
-213 DHEKVSVQ
+213 
-221 DMIESH
+221 SH

-289 KTGGAFVPLDPFQP
+289 KAGGAFVPLDPFQP

-389 IAAHGRATGFNR
+389 IAAHGKATGFNR
-401 QTRVIQYARHT
+401 KTRVIQYARHT

-447 LKRVN
+447 LKR
-452 WAFFTPSVIRLLE
+452 
-465 PSELPGL
+465 
-472 TTLLLGG
+472 
-479 EAVGQDN
+479 
-486 IEKWGRGRNLINAFG
+486 
-501 PTENTVFSTMHLVR
+501 
-515 SNGNP
+515 
-520 GVIGRG
+520 
-526 VGTFC
+526 
-531 WIVVP
+531 
-536 DDPTRLSPLGAVGEL
+536 
-551 VLEGPQLARGYL
+551 
-563 NFEEGEGPNN
+563 
-573 AFVRD
+573 
-578 PPWLAKHNRRGRLY
+578 
-592 RTGDLCRFDQN
+592 N

-648 PTYGSKKNAKV
+648 PTYGSKKKAKV
-659 LVAFICQQGNAE
+659 LVAFICQQGNAG

-683 QIPALRKMIPKVEA
+683 QIPALQKMIPKVEA

-711 YIPLFSLPLTAN
+711 YIPLFSLPLTTN

-748 LGLEDETEEAANE
+748 LGLEDDTEEAANE

-819 FKNPT
+819 FKNPI

-886 SSTTANSFLVQYVLQ
+886 SSTTANSFLVQ
-901 IGADV
+901 
-906 DVASLKNAWNLVS
+906 
-919 KAHGI
+919 
-924 LRTRLVD
+924 
-931 TSTSGIQQVVVH
+931 
-943 EALRWNESSN
+943 
-953 LDEYLDFDLK
+953 
-963 KASTF
+963 
-968 GVPLNRFGIIYDTNG
+968 
-983 LASSMVWTV
+983 
-992 HHAIVDGHSVGL
+992 
-1004 TLRAVRDAFRNSFE
+1004 
-1018 ATKASFSSF
+1018 
-1027 IKYSQTSASEL
+1027 
-1038 STQYWKSVFEGGEY
+1038 
-1052 EQFPRKPPCFFS
+1052 
-1064 ANANPEKAF
+1064 
-1073 VRLNMALPTSG
+1073 
-1084 LDVTATTI
+1084 
-1092 LRAAWALV
+1092 
-1100 ISRFSGSSNAVFGVT
+1100 
-1115 SSGRNASFD
+1115 
-1124 GIETVM
+1124 
-1130 GPVIAT
+1130 
-1136 VPLRVKCD
+1136 
-1144 RSRTVIDFLTGLQTA
+1144 LQTA

-1206 TAFERPQDLDKF
+1206 TAFKRPQDLDKF

-1229 QETSVHVNFNY
+1229 RETSVHVNFNY
-1240 DTEYLDHS
+1240 DTEYLHHS
-1248 QASRLVDYFDTAL
+1248 QASRLVEYFDTAL

-1309 AQIQPSAQAIFSWD
+1309 AQIQPNAQAIFSWD

-1355 CFEKSLYTVVSM
+1355 CFEKSLCTVVSM

-1382 VYPLERKSFI
+1382 AYPLERKSFI

-1397 AKVVVVSSSQADS
+1397 AKVVVVSSSQEDS
-1410 FSGSDTPVVI
+1410 FSGSDTPVVT

-1528 FVTESQADWAFFT
+1528 FVTESQANWAFFT

-1594 TQMSNVEFPVGDSI
+1594 TRMSNVEFLVGDSI

-1625 ILLPIGS
+1625 RLLPIGS

-1718 IEILPAGSLVAVDV
+1718 IDILPAGSLVAVDV
-1732 LSLSRSSS
+1732 LSLLRSSS

-1759 KNAVDDMTSQ
+1759 KNAVDDMASQ
-1769 LKTRLL
+1769 LKTQLL

-1780 YMVPSHFQC
+1780 YMVPDHFQC
-1789 LESLP
+1789 VESLP

-1818 LGSAPNEGEFGDFE
+1818 LRTAPNEGEFRDFD

-1852 ELLSRNGPE
+1852 ELLSRNDPE
-1861 RKQSLRGSNFIPFY
+1861 RKQSLRGSNFNPFY

-1903 MNSTATIRDIA
+1903 MNSAATIRDIA
-1914 RWIAEDRQILKQDD
+1914 RWIAEDRQVPKQDD

-1935 IEKYDKSLPALR
+1935 IEKYGKSLPALR
-1947 PLDTAWNENFSPK
+1947 PQDTAWNEKFSPK

-1976 CQLLERPGVSKVV
+1976 CQLLERPEVSKIV

-2206 VAKIILDSCLLQPAG
+2206 VAKIILDSCLLQPAD

-2227 KKILSGISLSD
+2227 KKILSGVSLGD
-2238 YWDIVAEETGRVTEP
+2238 YWDIVTEETERVTEP
-2253 SDAKQWLGALQ
+2253 SDAKNWLGALQ
-2264 CEVEGKGSGHRMWP
+2264 CEVP
-2278 VMHFVEDKGGILGQ
+2278 
-2292 PLGAMTAEDQAEH
+2292 
-2305 QAVVRKALRKS
+2305 S
-2316 LQYLVAIGYMNISR
+2316 LFADSDDPDL
-2330 TSSEDGDNASESGV
+2330 ES
-2344 VVPGSLVFSR
+2344 
-2354 TPTTP
+2354 
-2359 IWNQT
+2359 
-2364 TDPTRLGYGDHSEQ
+2364 DD
-2378 KLELPV
+2378 
-2384 TGAPRSPSPLCDSI
+2384 
-2398 RGR
+2398 